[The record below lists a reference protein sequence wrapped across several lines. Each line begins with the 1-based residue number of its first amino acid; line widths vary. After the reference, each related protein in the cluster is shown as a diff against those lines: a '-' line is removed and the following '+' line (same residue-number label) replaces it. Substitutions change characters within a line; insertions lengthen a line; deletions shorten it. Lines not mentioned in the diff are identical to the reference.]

1 MVAATDLR
9 DASSPRRGEYSGL
22 PERVRVVQDSLLNRR
37 LRVLDSPRRF
47 RSQASQVRRV
57 L

>member
-1 MVAATDLR
+1 
-9 DASSPRRGEYSGL
+9 
-22 PERVRVVQDSLLNRR
+22 VVQDSLPNRR
-37 LRVLDSPRRF
+37 LRVLDSRRRF